1 MDSLPGTVSPVHIH
15 EKVSILYISIAATIL
30 KAFYS
35 LSLGFTL
42 PCNADEEMKAERV

>member
-1 MDSLPGTVSPVHIH
+1 MDSLPGIVSPANIH

-30 KAFYS
+30 NAFYS

-42 PCNADEEMKAERV
+42 PCNADDETKAQRV